1 MSFMDYLNAR
11 DHHLARLGL
20 TSALLSG
27 ETPEQAA
34 ARMKKAR
41 EFDVPVGVADGIT
54 PAEIAERQ
62 AQAVDWMALQTE
74 APQLSKRLEDANFAT
89 LVKDDV
95 TNTGWLEHAVWKLA
109 PDPGKPTNY
118 WEILRNSGARGAYS
132 IASNLPGFGSIDNME
147 KLSKELAAIE
157 DKEKALLEGTPVAE
171 LFGSDTDPT
180 GERNRHL
187 FEITKERDKKVLKE
201 MIDRESNTT
210 VWSRRMQGLFQ
221 QSDVMTQLN
230 QAKTLGE
237 AAGIVMQN
245 PLEVLFNVA
254 PESLTQMAP
263 TLPLMGLLGASAP
276 GMLATLWSSGSFDR
290 SSQIIEG
297 LENAGVDF
305 RDANAVADAFMN
317 PAKRDML
324 NQVIKEANAHAG
336 MTGLADAGSFGLA
349 GKTLLPKTLVSK
361 LSKRGTEFANN
372 LVQAPVQGFMGAAG
386 EAAGQYNAKGEVT
399 SWGDVVAEFIG
410 EFTTAPIEVL
420 ASGVKATEW
429 AQRREAKAQQQ
440 QKALEVLSQAVQS
453 AKIAERDPQTTVEFL
468 DQVAESAGVSTL
480 YVNPQ
485 SLQQAGVAD
494 QVRAL
499 SPTINEKFDEALET
513 GSEIAIPTSEYVMTI
528 AKNGNDDN
536 IRPMF
541 HSADTPSFEQA
552 QEDSQAV
559 QETLAEKAIEEVKQ
573 AATVQKDLTV
583 VGQRISEDLKAIP
596 EVTPEESKS
605 VRASVL
611 AAVGALARDMGVSP
625 IDIWDNYGARILGE
639 PRVRRDEQGN
649 IIVDENAKAAPGLPK
664 GNDKKGPN
672 GEFFPTLK
680 LIARWKSADRSTL
693 LHETGHMFLEMRI
706 NAMRHL
712 LLVKDQMLGMGGVFT
727 KGQNRVIDVGQAI
740 LDWAGVKTIEEWD
753 ALSEAD
759 RKKIHE
765 KWARSYE
772 AYVMEGNHPVAGLKA
787 AFREF
792 TKMLKSVYV
801 SWMAI
806 PGQALDDTTRELF
819 DNIFM
824 SSSQARLSEI
834 ESQGATHISVEDLGL
849 SPVEGVSYNKAIDE
863 MYDQAEA
870 EQVARTGRLASMAK
884 NLRKKAISILK
895 RQATGILQ
903 TILDEVENEYKE
915 KKVWKAWNLFKNG
928 RKVGSTVFKP
938 KLLWRD
944 LIALGYSAADV
955 DKLYQ
960 AGIVVKNQK
969 KKYQTLT
976 PMDYALELG
985 YGNDK
990 ELIDDLIQ
998 NHDLPDQIKKAAADR
1013 FVARHPA
1020 LKDGEAIESTAAL
1033 TWFNEA
1039 KLRVL
1044 DMEITAMERLAKTQ
1058 ERTETKAFEAIA
1070 RANIAQQN
1078 RQELKP
1084 HVYARAAQVA
1094 ARNSRKAFKKGDVR
1108 SAIFFKRQEIYQTAM
1123 AKAAKEAQQGEQKFK
1138 ESISKYTKKK
1148 PPENLYPQC
1157 VEIVQRLLAA
1167 VGLTTLE
1174 HVGLNPSPA
1183 SISDM
1188 LEALIQDTGLGI
1200 DADPMLL
1207 AAIQS
1212 GGSKAIETVGGLAQL
1227 YDMVKQLN
1235 HLGRLLQ
1242 HISVEGKKF
1251 DLEFIVGETSKAI
1264 EESSEA
1270 REIEPRI
1277 NREGSPEDQKV
1288 KNILRAIGLSHARI
1302 PSLLAAIEGTRE
1314 GKLFDFVIAPMD
1326 RCGSKAEQMKKE
1338 YATRLDKVFA
1348 PIKKALLSTKRVT
1361 YKSVG
1366 IPLTKQQVFAIALNT
1381 GNDGNFDRLVNTN
1394 ILPDMKPLTREQV
1407 LALMTEALTSEE
1419 LKAVQE
1425 VWNVFE
1431 QMRPELD
1438 GVAKRIIGRS
1448 PLWVKTTARTVM
1460 GSDGVAVELKG
1471 GYYPIV
1477 YDKQAGGI
1485 GTSIEEIKEMADLS
1499 SFGGKG
1505 GVFDGMT
1512 MRRSDAPPKDAVLSL
1527 TLRGAF
1533 EGLDRQIHYIAWAE
1547 WVNDTRRFMNKLKP
1561 TIVKYWGKDAYKA
1574 IETWIDDVRTAGRK
1588 PSSQA
1593 DRIADVLRS
1602 NVSLAGIGLN
1612 LVTAMI
1618 QPLGLVQS
1626 FPVVGARWMARGLRE
1641 FVAAPLEARARVA
1654 ALSPMMAN
1662 RMETQFRE
1670 IAEVQA
1676 KITGEVSDW
1685 KDKLV
1690 HSAYIPLTVA
1700 QMTVDMPTWLGA
1712 YNKALAEGNTETRA
1726 IALADR
1732 AVIDSQGSGRVQD
1745 LSGVERG
1752 NAWAKLFTV
1761 YYTFFNTALNLAMVS
1776 RYTKKPLEAAV
1787 DMMMILMLQPVMESV
1802 FRSLLDAAGDDEELD
1817 EDWALKAAGKAGRD
1831 VIGFNLGLF
1840 AGLREI
1846 SYITSDYNTYSGPSG
1861 LRKITDTGRAITK
1874 WIKAADEGEID
1885 ENTVKATV
1893 DALGVWAGIPTVPIK
1908 RAISGGKALYED
1920 ETDNPA
1926 VLFLGYNPN

>member
-11 DHHLARLGL
+11 DHHLSRLGL

-41 EFDVPVGVADGIT
+41 EFDVPVGVADAIT
-54 PAEIAERQ
+54 PEEIAERQ

-109 PDPGKPTNY
+109 PEPGKPSNY
-118 WEILRNSGARGAYS
+118 WEMLRNSGARGAYS
-132 IASNLPGFGSIDNME
+132 IAANLPGFGAIDNME
-147 KLSKELAAIE
+147 KLKDELAAIE
-157 DKEKALLEGTPVAE
+157 AKEAALLEGTPVSE
-171 LFGSDTDPT
+171 VFGSEADPS
-180 GERNRHL
+180 GERGRHL
-187 FEITKERDKKVLKE
+187 FEISKERDKKIIKE
-201 MIDRESNTT
+201 MIERESNTA

-221 QSDVMTQLN
+221 QSDVMTQLS
-230 QAKTLGE
+230 QAKTFGE
-237 AAGIVMQN
+237 AAGIVMRN
-245 PLEVLFNVA
+245 PLEVIANVA
-254 PESLTQMAP
+254 FESLTQMAP
-263 TLPLMGLLGASAP
+263 TLPLMAFFGAGAP

-290 SSQIIEG
+290 AAQIMEG
-297 LENAGVDF
+297 LENIGVNVN
-305 RDANAVADAFMN
+305 DADALADAFTN
-317 PAKRDML
+317 PVTRGQL
-324 NQVIKEANAHAG
+324 NEVIKEANAHAG
-336 MTGLADAGSFGLA
+336 MTGLADAASFGLA
-349 GKTLLPKTLVSK
+349 GKTLLPKKLVSK
-361 LSKRGTEFANN
+361 LSKRGTDFANN

-399 SWGDVVAEFIG
+399 NWGDVVAEFVG
-410 EFTTAPIEVL
+410 EFSTAPIEVL

-440 QKALEVLSQAVQS
+440 QQALQVLSQAVQS
-453 AKIAERDPQTTVEFL
+453 AKIAERDPETTVEFL

-480 YVNPQ
+480 YVSPQ

-528 AKNGNDDN
+528 AKNGGDDK

-541 HSADTPSFEQA
+541 HSADTPSLQQA
-552 QEDSQAV
+552 QEDAQAI
-559 QETLAEKAIEEVKQ
+559 QETLADKAIEEVKQ
-573 AATVQKDLTV
+573 AASVQKDLTV

-596 EVTPEESKS
+596 EVTPDEARGI
-605 VRASVL
+605 RASVL

-625 IDIWDNYGARILGE
+625 IELWDNFGARIFAE

-649 IIVDENAKAAPGLPK
+649 LIVDEKAVREPGLPK
-664 GNDKKGPN
+664 GGEKKGPH

-706 NAMRHL
+706 NAMREL
-712 LLVKDQMLGMGGVFT
+712 LAIKDKMLSMQVAFT
-727 KGQNRVIDVGQAI
+727 KGQNRVVEVGQAI
-740 LDWAGVKTIEEWD
+740 LDWAGVKSIEEWD

-759 RKKIHE
+759 RKAIHE

-772 AYVMEGNHPVAGLKA
+772 AYVMEGQAPVSSLKA

-792 TKMLKSVYV
+792 TKMLKGVYA

-824 SSSQARLSEI
+824 SSGQARTAEI
-834 ESQGATHISVEDLGL
+834 ETQGSSHISVEDLGL
-849 SPVEGVSYNKAIDE
+849 SPVEGVSYNKAIDD
-863 MYDQAEA
+863 MYDQAET
-870 EQVARTGRLASMAK
+870 EQMARAGRLASWAK
-884 NLRKKAISILK
+884 NLRKKAISLLK
-895 RQATGILQ
+895 RQANGILQ
-903 TILDEVENEYKE
+903 TILDEVENEYKT
-915 KKVWKAWNLFKNG
+915 KKIWKAWNLFKNG
-928 RKVGSTVFKP
+928 RKVGDAMFKP

-998 NHDLPDQIKKAAADR
+998 HHDLPDQIKKAAADR

-1033 TWFNEA
+1033 AWFNEA

-1070 RANIAQQN
+1070 RANVAQQK
-1078 RQELKP
+1078 REELKP

-1094 ARNSRKAFKKGDVR
+1094 ARNARKAFKKGDVR

-1123 AKAAKEAQQGEQKFK
+1123 AKSAKEAQQGEQKFK
-1138 ESISKYTKKK
+1138 EAISKYTKKK
-1148 PPENLYPQC
+1148 PPENLYPEC

-1167 VGLTTLE
+1167 VGLTTLD
-1174 HVGLNPSPA
+1174 HVGLNPSPD

-1188 LEALIQDTGLGI
+1188 LTKLVENTGLGI
-1200 DADPMLL
+1200 DADPALL

-1212 GGSKAIETVGGLAQL
+1212 NGPQAIETVGALAQL

-1242 HISVEGKKF
+1242 HITIEGKKANLNF
-1251 DLEFIVGETSKAI
+1251 VVGETSKAI
-1264 EESSEA
+1264 EESSEE
-1270 REIEPRI
+1270 RGIESRI
-1277 NREGSPEDQKV
+1277 NREGSSEDVKV
-1288 KNILRAIGLSHARI
+1288 KNILRAIGMSHARI

-1314 GKLFDFVIAPMD
+1314 GKLFDFIIAPMD
-1326 RCGSKAEQMKKE
+1326 RCGSKAETMKIEFAK
-1338 YATRLDKVFA
+1338 RLDKAFA
-1348 PIKKALLSTKRVT
+1348 PVKKALLSTKRVT

-1366 IPLTKQQVFAIALNT
+1366 LALTKQQVFAIALNT
-1381 GNDGNFDRLVNTN
+1381 GNDGNFDRLANTN
-1394 ILPDMKPLTREQV
+1394 ILPDQKPLTREQV
-1407 LALMTEALTSEE
+1407 LALMSEALTSEE

-1431 QMRPELD
+1431 QMRPELE
-1438 GVAKRIIGRS
+1438 GVAKRIIGRA
-1448 PLWVKTTARTVM
+1448 PLWVKTTSRTVM

-1477 YDKQAGGI
+1477 YDKQAGGL
-1485 GTSIEEIKEMADLS
+1485 GTTIEEIKEMADLS

-1512 MRRSDAPPKDAVLSL
+1512 MRRNDNAPKDAVLSL

-1561 TIVKYWGKDAYKA
+1561 TVIKYWGKDAYKA
-1574 IETWIDDVRTAGRK
+1574 IETWIDDVRTGGRK
-1588 PSSQA
+1588 PSGQA

-1612 LVTAMI
+1612 LVTALI

-1626 FPVVGARWMARGLRE
+1626 FPVVGSKWMARGLRE
-1641 FVAAPLEARARVA
+1641 FIAAPLEARKRVA
-1654 ALSPMMAN
+1654 ELSPMMAN

-1670 IAEVQA
+1670 IAEIQA

-1690 HSAYIPLTVA
+1690 HSAYVPLTVA
-1700 QMTVDMPTWLGA
+1700 QMAVDMPTWLGA
-1712 YNKALAEGNTETRA
+1712 YNKALAEGNTDQRA

-1752 NAWAKLFTV
+1752 NAWNKLFTV

-1787 DMMMILMLQPVMESV
+1787 DMMMILVLQPVIESV
-1802 FRSLLDAAGDDEELD
+1802 LRSLLDAAGDDEELD
-1817 EDWALKAAGKAGRD
+1817 EDWVLKAAGKAGRD
-1831 VIGFNLGLF
+1831 VIGFNLSLF

-1846 SYITSDYNTYSGPSG
+1846 SYIVSDYNSYSGPSG

-1874 WIKAADEGEID
+1874 WGKAIEEGEVDI
-1885 ENTVKATV
+1885 NTITATV
-1893 DALGVWAGIPTVPIK
+1893 DALGVWSGLPTVPVK
-1908 RAISGGKALYED
+1908 RAIKGGHALWTG
-1920 ETDNPA
+1920 ETDNYSA
-1926 VLFLGYNPN
+1926 LFLGYDPN